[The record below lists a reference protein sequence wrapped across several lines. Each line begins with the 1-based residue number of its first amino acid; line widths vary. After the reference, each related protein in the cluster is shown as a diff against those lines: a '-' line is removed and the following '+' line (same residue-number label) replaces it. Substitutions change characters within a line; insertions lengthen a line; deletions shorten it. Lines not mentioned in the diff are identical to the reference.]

1 MEELGA
7 QLNAA
12 NSLLAAK
19 EQQVSKFGVQGMR
32 EAEVGR
38 C

>member
-1 MEELGA
+1 MRDLEELGE

-19 EQQVSKFGVQGMR
+19 EQQVSSAVDVQSR
-32 EAEVGR
+32 A
-38 C
+38 